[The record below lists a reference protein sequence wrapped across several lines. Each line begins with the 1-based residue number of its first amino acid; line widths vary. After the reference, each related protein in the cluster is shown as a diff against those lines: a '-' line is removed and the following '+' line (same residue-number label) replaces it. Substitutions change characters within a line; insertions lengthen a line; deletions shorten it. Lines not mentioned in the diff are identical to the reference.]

1 MILFNLGGYLASK
14 NQHILCFFAPRLFIS
29 KIIKYE
35 KIYTSYLNFLFA
47 NKSDFN
53 NEILLNKIDNTDIEN
68 IEGSKNR
75 PFLKT
80 ALNWAV
86 IFFIAIVCL
95 FFIFYFLLKIPS
107 VQNRV
112 ADYTMEYLS
121 DELKT
126 KVTLDHISLEFFDN
140 VVLDGF
146 YVEDLKGD
154 TLLYSNKLTANLNS
168 GPWAWINRTLLLQD
182 VELEGAKLKM
192 NKQPEDEFSNLQ
204 FLIDKLKPKGNGKRP
219 FIFNMKNLS
228 LINLQATYDNIRKGE
243 RQDFVLKNGNIEV
256 KNIDLKKNEF
266 LLNNVKLNEP
276 FFSIKRFPKDTARLV
291 IFPKEEI
298 DEEIDEELLIDTLKK
313 KKLPVHVFLQNLL
326 IENAIFKFED
336 GRRYP
341 ARTLPPN
348 TFDDRNVFISDIYL
362 SQTNL
367 DLVGSD
373 LTSQIVEL
381 KLKEKSG
388 FEIEK
393 LSSTEFKFT
402 DTKISFNG
410 LGMKTPNSF
419 LGDTI
424 SFKFRELADFNHF
437 NNEIYI
443 NAKLNDSKF
452 AFKDILTFFPK
463 ISKNQFFTKNKN
475 ELLQI
480 DGELKGKINSLKGFD
495 MNFEIGN
502 GFKFRGDFRSK
513 NLAVKDQEFI
523 DLDIT
528 RLNTNTATL
537 YELIPRFNPPE
548 NFRKLGELDFK
559 GDFTG
564 YYYDFVAFGDLK
576 TDLGRAVMDMTLKV
590 NEGRE
595 SALYSGNINL
605 QSFDLG
611 RWTGNTDLGI
621 VSLKTEVKD
630 GVGLT
635 GESAAANLIGTIENF
650 YFKNYNYQNIA
661 INGKLNNR
669 QFNGKLEIADNNIDL
684 NFLGDINYRNTIPV
698 FDFKSK
704 ISKLNLKALNLT
716 KKDFSISGDIDL
728 NLINSNLSD
737 MEGNV
742 EIFNLVFE
750 NGTQKFLADS
760 IMLSSSFESDG
771 EKLFKISS
779 DILNGK
785 IKGNFDIE
793 QIPNTFLSY
802 YHRNFP
808 TFMNKLGIKKPKKDY
823 READFEFDFTIDDAR
838 EFAKIISPGIDSL
851 KGVEFYGFMNT
862 IKDEVNIE
870 FEVPRLKYK
879 NWDFTGLAAQ
889 TNLEQSNGHLNF
901 AAGKTVR
908 GKREFSPIIV
918 FGLMERDTYEFGL
931 THTADIQA
939 IEDINLDGKFF
950 IEKDKYQVNFKPSS
964 LVIGKREWDIPAK
977 NYIRFGNNTIETKN
991 FILSNEDKKVVVES
1005 YNNNRG
1011 LKFDLQNFNLD
1022 FIEELWNYKPLDF
1035 SGNFVFSGHIEDI
1048 FSLRGINAK
1057 AKAPEFK
1064 INGDNFGKMDLSL
1077 KATDLKGVMSAEI
1090 KIIKGEQ
1097 QLKAK
1102 GNYTFPN
1109 ANKSAK
1115 LSDFLDIDAQLTK
1128 YPIKML
1134 EYWVTGGIQNTSGT
1148 LSTKDLRLFGKP
1160 KALQISGEAFT
1171 ENGRTTLTYLNT
1183 TYDILDGK
1191 MTINDN
1197 MFDATGSILRD
1208 DEGNT
1213 AQVFGGITH
1222 KHIRKLGLN
1231 VRVKS
1236 DRFVVLNT
1244 DKTTKAPFYGR
1255 GVGKGD
1261 VTFSGTFKKTDIYV
1275 DATTGLGTKIK
1286 IPVISDNSKSELSF
1300 INFVDKNKI
1309 ELDSENDKSLVAD
1322 LKGINLFMKLSMTED
1337 AEMFLIFDERAGD
1350 EIIGRGKGDI
1360 EMKVL
1365 RDGTFS
1371 MVGDYFIDSGTYLF
1385 TMLNVVNKKFKVQK
1399 GGSIR
1404 WYGDPFGA
1412 EINLEAKYSGLSTP
1426 ISNLI
1431 IEYISLL
1438 SDDLKAEAGKST
1450 PIDLTMLLNGQLLK
1464 PDIKFDIDFPEL
1476 SGELKTYAQSKLRVL
1491 KQDENE
1497 LNRQVFGLVVTG
1509 QFLPSDFS
1517 LAVGNLAVSTLTELI
1532 ANQLSIYLTDLFSD
1546 LIKEIDYFSGID
1558 IDLAY
1563 NTYENASISS
1573 VGQNFGASGSTVQFN
1588 VNPYFLQNRLSVNV
1602 GGEFNADDNVNFGT
1616 TNRAGTFSA
1625 GDFIVEYALTPSR
1638 RLKLR
1643 AYASY
1648 ERVIDGGAKSKFGGG
1663 LSYRREFDTFEELFN
1678 GLKSGIR
1685 KEFK

>member
-1 MILFNLGGYLASK
+1 MKLFNLGRNLASK
-14 NQHILCFFAPRLFIS
+14 NRHILCFFALFI
-29 KIIKYE
+29 
-35 KIYTSYLNFLFA
+35 
-47 NKSDFN
+47 
-53 NEILLNKIDNTDIEN
+53 NEILLNKIDHSDIEN
-68 IEGSKNR
+68 TER
-75 PFLKT
+75 PERKPFMKT
-80 ALNWAV
+80 AFSWVA
-86 IFFIAIVCL
+86 IFFIVVICL
-95 FFIFYFLLKIPS
+95 FFVLYFSLKIPS

-121 DELKT
+121 KELKT
-126 KVTLDHISLEFFDN
+126 KVSLDHISLSFFDN
-140 VVLDGF
+140 IILDGF
-146 YVEDLKGD
+146 YIEDLRGD
-154 TLLYSNKLTANLNS
+154 TLLYSKKLTANLNS
-168 GPWAWINRTLLLQD
+168 GPWAWINRTVILQD
-182 VELEGAKLKM
+182 VELEGAKLRM
-192 NKQPEDEFSNLQ
+192 VKQPEEEYSNLQ
-204 FLIDKLKPKGNGKRP
+204 FLIDKLKPKGNGNRP
-219 FIFNMKNLS
+219 FIFNMENLS
-228 LINLQATYDNIRKGE
+228 LIDLQATYDNIRKGE
-243 RQDFVLKNGNIEV
+243 RQDFILRDGTIEV

-266 LLNNVKLNEP
+266 VLDDVKLNEP
-276 FFSIKRFPKDTARLV
+276 FFQIKRFEKDAARYV
-291 IFPKEEI
+291 TFPEKEKEES
-298 DEEIDEELLIDTLKK
+298 EPNDTLKK
-313 KKLPVHVFLQNLL
+313 EKTPLHVTLERLVVKD
-326 IENAIFKFED
+326 AIFKFED
-336 GRRYP
+336 ERSYP
-341 ARTLPPN
+341 QRKLPAN
-348 TFDDRNVFISDIYL
+348 SFDDRSWIASDIYME
-362 SQTNL
+362 QEQL
-367 DLVGSD
+367 DLLGSD
-373 LTSQIVEL
+373 FSSKIVAMQF
-381 KLKEKSG
+381 KEKSG
-388 FEIEK
+388 FEVKK
-393 LSSTEFKFT
+393 LTSEEFKFT
-402 DTKISFNG
+402 DTKITLNG
-410 LGMKTPNSF
+410 FGMKTPKSF

-424 SFKFRELADFNHF
+424 SFKFSELSDFNRF
-437 NNEIYI
+437 NNLVYI
-443 NAKLNDSKF
+443 NAKLNNSAF
-452 AFKDILTFFPK
+452 AFEDILTFFPK
-463 ISKNQFFTKNKN
+463 LANNKFFTKNKK
-475 ELLQI
+475 ELLNI

-495 MNFEIGN
+495 MNFEIGS

-528 RLNTNTATL
+528 RLRTNTKTL

-548 NFRKLGELDFK
+548 NFKKLGQLDFK

-564 YYYDFVAFGDLK
+564 YYYDFVAFGDLR
-576 TDLGRAVMDMTLKV
+576 TDLGRAVMDMTLKI

-595 SALYSGNINL
+595 TALYSGNINL

-611 RWTGNTDLGI
+611 KWTGNSDLGI
-621 VSLKTEVKD
+621 VSLKTRVKD

-635 GESAAANLIGTIENF
+635 GASANAALIGTIESF
-650 YFKNYNYQNIA
+650 VYKNYNYQNIA
-661 INGKLNNR
+661 INGDLNNR
-669 QFNGKLEIADNNIDL
+669 RFNGKLEIADNNIDL
-684 NFLGDINYRNTIPV
+684 NFLGDINYRNDVPV

-704 ISKLNLKALNLT
+704 ISKLNLKALNLSQ
-716 KKDFSISGDIDL
+716 KDLRVSGDIDL
-728 NLINSNLSD
+728 NLVNSNLSD
-737 MEGNV
+737 MEGEI

-760 IMLSSSFESDG
+760 IMLSSSFQSDG
-771 EKLFKISS
+771 EKLFKITSNV
-779 DILNGK
+779 LNGK
-785 IKGNFDIE
+785 IKGDFDIE
-793 QIPNTFLSY
+793 QIPNTFLAY

-808 TFMNKLGIKKPKKDY
+808 TFMKKFGIKKPKNDY

-838 EFAKIISPGIDSL
+838 EFAKIISPEVDSL

-862 IKDEVNIE
+862 VKDEVNIE

-908 GKREFSPIIV
+908 GKREFSPVIV

-950 IEKDKYQVNFKPSS
+950 IKNDKYQVNFKPSS
-964 LVIGKREWDIPAK
+964 LVIGKREWDIPAQ

-991 FILSNEDKKVVVES
+991 FVLSNDDKKIVIES
-1005 YNNNRG
+1005 YNSNRG

-1035 SGNFVFSGHIEDI
+1035 SGNFSFSGAIEDI
-1048 FSLRGINAK
+1048 FNLRGINAK
-1057 AKAPEFK
+1057 ANAPLFK
-1064 INGDNFGKMDLSL
+1064 INDEDYGEMDLAL
-1077 KATDLKGVMSAEI
+1077 KATDLKGVLSGNLE
-1090 KIIKGEQ
+1090 IIKGEQ
-1097 QLKAK
+1097 QLKVN

-1115 LSDFLDIDAQLTK
+1115 LSDYWDIDAQLTK

-1134 EYWVTGGIQNTSGT
+1134 EYWVTGGIKNTTGT
-1148 LSTKDLRLFGKP
+1148 LSTNDLRIYGQP

-1191 MTINDN
+1191 MSINN
-1197 MFDATGSILRD
+1197 KIFDATGSILRD

-1213 AQVFGGITH
+1213 ANVFGGITH
-1222 KHIRKLGLN
+1222 KNIKQLGLD
-1231 VRVKS
+1231 VRIKS

-1255 GVGKGD
+1255 GVGRGD
-1261 VTFSGTFKKTDIYV
+1261 VSFSGNFKKTDIYV
-1275 DATTGLGTKIK
+1275 DATTGLGTQIK

-1309 ELDSENDKSLVAD
+1309 EFDNKKENGSVTD
-1322 LKGINLFMKLSMTED
+1322 LKGINLIMKLSMTDD

-1371 MVGDYFIDSGTYLF
+1371 MVGDYFIESGTYLF

-1399 GGSIR
+1399 GGTIR
-1404 WYGDPFGA
+1404 WFGDPFGA

-1431 IEYISLL
+1431 IEYLQLL
-1438 SDDLKAEAGKST
+1438 SDDLKREAGKST
-1450 PIDLTMLLNGQLLK
+1450 PIDLTMLLKGQLLK

-1509 QFLPSDFS
+1509 QFLPSEFS
-1517 LAVGNLAVSTLTELI
+1517 FAVGNLAVSTLTELI

-1563 NTYENASISS
+1563 NTYENSSLSS
-1573 VGQNFGASGSTVQFN
+1573 VGQDFGASGSTVQFN
-1588 VNPYFLQNRLSVNV
+1588 VNPYFLQNRLSINV

-1648 ERVIDGGAKSKFGGG
+1648 ERVIDGGAKSKYGGG
-1663 LSYRREFDTFEELFN
+1663 LSYRREFDSFEELFN